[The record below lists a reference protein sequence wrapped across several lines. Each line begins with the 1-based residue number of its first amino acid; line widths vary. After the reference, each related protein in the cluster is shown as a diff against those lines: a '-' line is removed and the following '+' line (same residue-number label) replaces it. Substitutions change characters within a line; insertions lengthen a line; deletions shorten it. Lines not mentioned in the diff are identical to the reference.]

1 MTAYRLDRR
10 RALGLALTAPLLV
23 PLARP
28 ARAQILDKLSF
39 HTDWRAQAEHGGY
52 YQAIAAGL
60 YRKHGIDFELR
71 QGGPSLNISQL
82 LLAGRVDMTMSN
94 SFEAFTFVREKAP
107 FFTIAAIF
115 QKDPQV
121 LIAHPGTGFD
131 SFEKLRGRTILIGAG
146 GRVTYWPY
154 LRKKFGLKDEQL
166 RPYNFQMAP
175 FLANPNAVQQ
185 GFVTSEPHSIAE
197 ATGKAP
203 EVMLIADSGFSA
215 YNNTIAIS
223 RKLAT
228 GKKELVQRFVDA
240 TLEGWAQYLKGGP
253 ATEAANAL
261 IKKDNPE
268 QTDDRIAYAIKVLNE
283 RGIATSGDA
292 TKGGIGAMSD
302 ARWQG
307 FYESMVDVEVLP
319 KGLSVAD
326 AYSLEFV
333 NKGVGKPT

>member
-1 MTAYRLDRR
+1 MRSSDAS
-10 RALGLALTAPLLV
+10 LAFP
-23 PLARP
+23 
-28 ARAQILDKLSF
+28 
-39 HTDWRAQAEHGGY
+39 
-52 YQAIAAGL
+52 
-60 YRKHGIDFELR
+60 
-71 QGGPSLNISQL
+71 
-82 LLAGRVDMTMSN
+82 
-94 SFEAFTFVREKAP
+94 
-107 FFTIAAIF
+107 
-115 QKDPQV
+115 
-121 LIAHPGTGFD
+121 
-131 SFEKLRGRTILIGAG
+131 
-146 GRVTYWPY
+146 
-154 LRKKFGLKDEQL
+154 
-166 RPYNFQMAP
+166 
-175 FLANPNAVQQ
+175 
-185 GFVTSEPHSIAE
+185 
-197 ATGKAP
+197 
-203 EVMLIADSGFSA
+203 
-215 YNNTIAIS
+215 IS

>member
-1 MTAYRLDRR
+1 MTAFRLDRR
-10 RALGLALTAPLLV
+10 RTLGLALAGPFLV
-23 PLARP
+23 PLARR
-28 ARAQILDKLSF
+28 ARARALDKLSF

-52 YQAIAAGL
+52 YQAIAAGI
-60 YRKHGIDFELR
+60 YKDHGIECDLR
-71 QGGPSLNISQL
+71 QGGPNLNISQL

-121 LIAHPGTGFD
+121 LIGHAGSGFD
-131 SFEKLRGRTILIGAG
+131 SFEKLKGRTILIGSG

-154 LRKKFGLKDEQL
+154 LRKKYRLKDEQL

-175 FLANPNAVQQ
+175 FLANPDAVQQ
-185 GFVTSEPHSIAE
+185 GFLSSEPLSIE
-197 ATGKAP
+197 KATGKKP
-203 EVMLIADSGFSA
+203 VVMLIADAGFSA

-223 RKLAT
+223 RKLASE
-228 GKKELVQRFVDA
+228 KKELVQRFVDA

-253 ATEAANAL
+253 ATEAANAM
-261 IKKDNPE
+261 IKRDNPE
-268 QTDDRIAYAIKVLNE
+268 QTDDRIAYAIEVLNR
-283 RGIATSGDA
+283 RGIVMSGDA
-292 TKGGIGAMSD
+292 LTGGIGAMSD

-307 FYESMVDVEVLP
+307 FYESMVDVEVIE
-319 KGLSVAD
+319 KGLKVAD

-333 NKGVGKPT
+333 NEGIGKP